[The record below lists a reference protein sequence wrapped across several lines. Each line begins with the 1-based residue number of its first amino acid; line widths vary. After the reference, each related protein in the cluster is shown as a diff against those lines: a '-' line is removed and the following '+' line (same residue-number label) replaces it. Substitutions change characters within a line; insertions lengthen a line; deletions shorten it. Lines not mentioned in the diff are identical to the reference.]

1 MCEMIYTPMT
11 RKAMEIA
18 YRSHHGQVDKSGVPY
33 IFHPIHLAEQMDD
46 EISVCVALLHD
57 VLEDTNVSEEELLK
71 EGISE
76 AVIKNIKLLT
86 KDKNETYFDYLER
99 VKSSK
104 TAVKV
109 KLADLKHNSDSTR
122 LLEIKEKDRKRMEKY
137 SEAIKRLTH

>member
-1 MCEMIYTPMT
+1 MT

>member
-1 MCEMIYTPMT
+1 M
-11 RKAMEIA
+11 
-18 YRSHHGQVDKSGVPY
+18 
-33 IFHPIHLAEQMDD
+33 
-46 EISVCVALLHD
+46 
-57 VLEDTNVSEEELLK
+57 
-71 EGISE
+71 
-76 AVIKNIKLLT
+76 LT